1 MGKELIL
8 DTERL
13 HMLFGDSDEFLTE
26 IYEIVTTDFPENRD
40 MLARALDDG
49 DIESISRYAHTLK
62 GSIANIGGIQAS
74 SGADAINKA
83 AGLGD
88 LEACRALFPQFD
100 AQFNDF
106 VTALGDYVKRK
117 HP

>member
-1 MGKELIL
+1 MSNELVL

-40 MLARALDDG
+40 LLSRALDAG
-49 DIESISRYAHTLK
+49 DLEAISRYAHTLK

-74 SGADAINKA
+74 SSADAINRA
-83 AGLGD
+83 AGSGD
-88 LEACRALFPQFD
+88 VHTCRALFTEFSAQFD
-100 AQFNDF
+100 DF
-106 VTALGDYVKRK
+106 VTALGDYVNRK
-117 HP
+117 CP